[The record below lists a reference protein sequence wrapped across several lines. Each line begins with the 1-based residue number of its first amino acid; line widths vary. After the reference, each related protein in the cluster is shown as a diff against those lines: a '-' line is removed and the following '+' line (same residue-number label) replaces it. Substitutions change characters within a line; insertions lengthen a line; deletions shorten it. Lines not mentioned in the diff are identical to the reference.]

1 MIMKMKMIFNFIGTN
16 PIIVIACI
24 TIVILFSYVLWML
37 SELDKETSSLYKK
50 MSYIE
55 SKVFNNTDEIQEMKR
70 KIDVKEIEK
79 VKRGN

>member
-1 MIMKMKMIFNFIGTN
+1 
-16 PIIVIACI
+16 
-24 TIVILFSYVLWML
+24 ML

-55 SKVFNNTDEIQEMKR
+55 SKVLNNTDEIQELKR

-79 VKRGN
+79 VNGGN

>member
-1 MIMKMKMIFNFIGTN
+1 MKMIFNFISTN

-55 SKVFNNTDEIQEMKR
+55 SKALNNTDEIQELKR
-70 KIDVKEIEK
+70 KIDVNEIEK

>member
-1 MIMKMKMIFNFIGTN
+1 MITKMKIIFNFIGTN
-16 PIIVIACI
+16 PTIVIACI

-55 SKVFNNTDEIQEMKR
+55 SKALNNTDEIQELKR
-70 KIDVKEIEK
+70 KIEDIKLRNEI
-79 VKRGN
+79 